1 MPPGDVYGILDT
13 PWRRVRLAWLQRADG
28 AHPHAGGGVAP
39 PRRRRLASPEES
51 QPNVSDQGTALP
63 IRVHMCLLRSAEIQ
77 ELRTAMHSLGD
88 RRLELAGL
96 TTDGSDAAG
105 HVAAS
110 QSDVAIVGA
119 ELFPDDAG
127 SGLVAF
133 LTHVHALGR
142 RAMVLIE
149 VWDQDLGDELERLSA
164 VAEVA
169 VRPID
174 AGQVLTRALAIGEA
188 ARAAR
193 GRARQKETAAAERL
207 AERLAVPPAGRSIVC
222 VTARK
227 GGIGKD
233 TIASNLAWAIAE
245 RNVPV
250 LLIGGDPKDDLAAYC
265 GADPAPGVAA
275 FLRQPSRDG
284 FAAGLQRFR
293 NFHLMVGLADDHLA
307 AQWNARFD
315 RDEPN
320 LIRELLVTA
329 RDFPYGAVVVT
340 LPTEYSHW
348 RFQPL
353 ARADRVLYVVTPAQ
367 ADVVN
372 AIRDITM
379 VRRDVGPE
387 FMPEDRLF
395 LLLNRVRSGDRR
407 RIAEIATMIA
417 EGVGFDVPLIGTVP
431 DAHPYIAV
439 AQSRGEL
446 PHSWM
451 IDELEPF
458 RAAFDNLAER
468 LGLTRPRISRDDGDG
483 RGLGALV
490 RRVLRG
496 LGRDSATPRPTAT
509 ARANELLV

>member
-1 MPPGDVYGILDT
+1 M
-13 PWRRVRLAWLQRADG
+13 
-28 AHPHAGGGVAP
+28 
-39 PRRRRLASPEES
+39 SPEE
-51 QPNVSDQGTALP
+51 PGFAVSDEGTALP
-63 IRVHMCLLRSAEIQ
+63 IRVHLCLLRSAEIQ
-77 ELRTAMHSLGD
+77 ELRSAMRSLGD

-96 TTDGSDAAG
+96 TTDGSDAAR

-110 QSDVAIVGA
+110 QSDVVIAGA
-119 ELFPDDAG
+119 ELFGDDG
-127 SGLVAF
+127 GNGLVAF
-133 LTHVHALGR
+133 LTDVQALGP
-142 RAMVLIE
+142 RAIVLIE
-149 VWDQDLGDELERLSA
+149 VWDQDLGDELERLTA
-164 VAEVA
+164 VAA
-169 VRPID
+169 VEMRPID
-174 AGQVLTRALAIGEA
+174 AGRVLKRALAIGEA
-188 ARAAR
+188 VRAAR
-193 GRARQKETAAAERL
+193 IRARQQETAAAERL

-233 TIASNLAWAIAE
+233 TLASNLAWAIAE

-250 LLIGGDPKDDLAAYC
+250 LLVGGDPKDDLAAYC

-275 FLRQPSRDG
+275 FLRQPTRDG
-284 FAAGLQRFR
+284 FASGLQRFR

-307 AQWNARFD
+307 AQWNSRFD

-320 LIRELLVTA
+320 LIRELLMTA

-353 ARADRVLYVVTPAQ
+353 ARADRILYVVTPAQ

-407 RIAEIATMIA
+407 RLTEIANVIA
-417 EGVGFDVPLIGTVP
+417 EGVGFEVPLIGTIP

-458 RAAFDNLAER
+458 RVAFDDLAER
-468 LGLTRPRISRDDGDG
+468 LGLTRPRIPRQDGDG
-483 RGLGALV
+483 RRLGALV

-496 LGRDSATPRPTAT
+496 LGREGTTADPTAT
-509 ARANELLV
+509 SSAGELPA

>member
-1 MPPGDVYGILDT
+1 M
-13 PWRRVRLAWLQRADG
+13 
-28 AHPHAGGGVAP
+28 
-39 PRRRRLASPEES
+39 
-51 QPNVSDQGTALP
+51 SDQGTTLP
-63 IRVHMCLLRSAEIQ
+63 IRVHVCLLRSGEIQ
-77 ELRTAMHSLGD
+77 ELRAAMSHHSDG
-88 RRLELAGL
+88 RLELAGL
-96 TTDGSDAAG
+96 TTDGSDAAA
-105 HVAAS
+105 HVASS
-110 QSDVAIVGA
+110 QPDVVIVGA
-119 ELFPDDAG
+119 ELFPED
-127 SGLVAF
+127 SGNSLMAF
-133 LTHVHALGR
+133 LTDLQALGQH
-142 RAMVLIE
+142 AIVLIE
-149 VWDQDLGDELERLSA
+149 VWDQDLGDDLTRLA
-164 VAEVA
+164 TVEDVE

-174 AGQVLTRALAIGEA
+174 AGRVIERALAMGEA

-193 GRARQKETAAAERL
+193 GRARQQDTATAERL

-222 VTARK
+222 LTARK

-233 TIASNLAWAIAE
+233 TLASNLAWAVAE

-265 GADPAPGVAA
+265 GVDPAPGIAA
-275 FLRQPSRDG
+275 FLRQPNREG
-284 FAAGLQRFR
+284 FASGLQRFR

-307 AQWNARFD
+307 SQWNARFD
-315 RDEPN
+315 REEPN

-340 LPTEYSHW
+340 LPTEYGHW

-353 ARADRVLYVVTPAQ
+353 ARADRILYVVTPAQ

-395 LLLNRVRSGDRR
+395 LLLNRVRPDDRR
-407 RIAEIATMIA
+407 RITEVANLIA
-417 EGVGFDVPLIGTVP
+417 EGVGFEVPVVGAIP
-431 DAHPYIAV
+431 DAHPYVAV

-458 RAAFDNLAER
+458 RAAIDDLVER
-468 LGLTRPRISRDDGDG
+468 LGLAPPPAFRDDGG
-483 RGLGALV
+483 SRGLRAVL

-496 LGRDSATPRPTAT
+496 FGRAPAAPPPAAT
-509 ARANELLV
+509 AMIGEAQV

>member
-1 MPPGDVYGILDT
+1 M
-13 PWRRVRLAWLQRADG
+13 
-28 AHPHAGGGVAP
+28 
-39 PRRRRLASPEES
+39 SE
-51 QPNVSDQGTALP
+51 QGTALP

-77 ELRTAMHSLGD
+77 ELRTAMRSLGK

-96 TTDGSDAAG
+96 TTDGSDAAA

-110 QSDVAIVGA
+110 QSDVVIVGA

-127 SGLVAF
+127 NGLVAL
-133 LTHVHALGR
+133 LTDVQALGR
-142 RAMVLIE
+142 QALVLIE
-149 VWDQDLGDELERLSA
+149 VWDQELGDELERLAA
-164 VAEVA
+164 VAEVV

-174 AGQVLTRALAIGEA
+174 AGRVLKRTLAIGEA

-193 GRARQKETAAAERL
+193 GRARHQETVAAERL

-233 TIASNLAWAIAE
+233 TLASNLAWAIAE

-250 LLIGGDPKDDLAAYC
+250 LLVGIDPKDDLAAYC
-265 GADPAPGVAA
+265 GVDPAPGVAA
-275 FLRQPSRDG
+275 FLRQPNRDG

-307 AQWNARFD
+307 AQWNTRFD
-315 RDEPN
+315 HEEPN
-320 LIRELLVTA
+320 LIRELLMTA

-340 LPTEYSHW
+340 LPTEYGHW

-353 ARADRVLYVVTPAQ
+353 ARADRILYVVTPAQ

-379 VRRDVGPE
+379 IRRDVGPE

-395 LLLNRVRSGDRR
+395 LLFNRVRSSDRR
-407 RIAEIATMIA
+407 RLGEIAGVIA
-417 EGVGFDVPLIGTVP
+417 EGVGFEVPVIGTIP
-431 DAHPYIAV
+431 DAYPYVAV

-458 RAAFDNLAER
+458 RAAFDDLAER
-468 LGLTRPRISRDDGDG
+468 LGLTHPRIPRQDGDG
-483 RGLGALV
+483 RRLGALV
-490 RRVLRG
+490 RRVLGG
-496 LGRDSATPRPTAT
+496 LRRAGTTAGPTSTSSAGEMPA
-509 ARANELLV
+509 

>member
-1 MPPGDVYGILDT
+1 M
-13 PWRRVRLAWLQRADG
+13 
-28 AHPHAGGGVAP
+28 
-39 PRRRRLASPEES
+39 
-51 QPNVSDQGTALP
+51 SDQGTALP
-63 IRVHMCLLRSAEIQ
+63 IRVHLCLLRSAEIQ
-77 ELRTAMHSLGD
+77 ELRTAMSSLGD

-96 TTDGSDAAG
+96 TTDGSDAAE

-110 QSDVAIVGA
+110 QSDVVVIGA
-119 ELFPDDAG
+119 ELFGDDAG
-127 SGLVAF
+127 NGLTSL
-133 LTHVHALGR
+133 LTVVQALGR

-149 VWDQDLGDELERLSA
+149 VWDQDLGDELERLA
-164 VAEVA
+164 TVGEVV

-174 AGQVLTRALAIGEA
+174 AGRVLQRALAIGEA

-193 GRARQKETAAAERL
+193 GRARQQATAAAERL
-207 AERLAVPPAGRSIVC
+207 AERLVVPPAGRSIVC

-233 TIASNLAWAIAE
+233 TLASNLAWAIAE

-250 LLIGGDPKDDLAAYC
+250 LLVGGDPKDDLAAYC

-275 FLRQPSRDG
+275 FLRQPNRDG
-284 FAAGLQRFR
+284 FASGLQRFR

-307 AQWNARFD
+307 AQWNTRFD
-315 RDEPN
+315 RDERN
-320 LIRELLVTA
+320 LIRDLLVTA
-329 RDFPYGAVVVT
+329 RDFPYSAVVVT
-340 LPTEYSHW
+340 LPTEYGHW

-353 ARADRVLYVVTPAQ
+353 ARADRILYVVTPAQ

-395 LLLNRVRSGDRR
+395 LLLNRVRPDDRR
-407 RIAEIATMIA
+407 RLTEISDVIA
-417 EGVGFDVPLIGTVP
+417 EGVGFEVPVIGTIP
-431 DAHPYIAV
+431 DAHPFVAV
-439 AQSRGEL
+439 SQSRGEL

-458 RAAFDNLAER
+458 RAAFDDLAER
-468 LGLTRPRISRDDGDG
+468 LGLSPPRVPRQDGDG
-483 RGLGALV
+483 HRVGALV
-490 RRVLRG
+490 RRMLRG
-496 LGRDSATPRPTAT
+496 LRRDAATSPPLAITRVGEIP
-509 ARANELLV
+509 V

>member
-1 MPPGDVYGILDT
+1 M
-13 PWRRVRLAWLQRADG
+13 
-28 AHPHAGGGVAP
+28 
-39 PRRRRLASPEES
+39 
-51 QPNVSDQGTALP
+51 SDQGTALP
-63 IRVHMCLLRSAEIQ
+63 IRVHLCLLRSAEIQ
-77 ELRTAMHSLGD
+77 ELRTAMRSLGD

-105 HVAAS
+105 QVAAS
-110 QSDVAIVGA
+110 QSDVVIVGA

-127 SGLVAF
+127 NGLVAF
-133 LTHVHALGR
+133 LTDIQGLGR
-142 RAMVLIE
+142 RVMVLIE
-149 VWDQDLGDELERLSA
+149 VWDQDLGDELERLAA

-169 VRPID
+169 VRPVD
-174 AGQVLTRALAIGEA
+174 AGRVLQRALAVGEA

-193 GRARQKETAAAERL
+193 GLARQQETAAAERL
-207 AERLAVPPAGRSIVC
+207 AERLTVPPAGRSIVC

-233 TIASNLAWAIAE
+233 TVASNLAWAIAE

-250 LLIGGDPKDDLAAYC
+250 LLVGGDPKDDLAAYC

-275 FLRQPSRDG
+275 FLRQPNRDG
-284 FAAGLQRFR
+284 FASGLQRFR
-293 NFHLMVGLADDHLA
+293 NFHLLVGLADDHLA
-307 AQWNARFD
+307 AQWNTRFD

-320 LIRELLVTA
+320 LIRELLTTA

-340 LPTEYSHW
+340 LPTEYGHW

-353 ARADRVLYVVTPAQ
+353 ARADRILYVVTPAQ

-379 VRRDVGPE
+379 VRRDVGSE

-395 LLLNRVRSGDRR
+395 LLFNRVRSGDRR
-407 RIAEIATMIA
+407 RLTEIANMIA
-417 EGVGFDVPLIGTVP
+417 QGVGFEVPVIGIIP
-431 DAHPYIAV
+431 DAHPFVAV
-439 AQSRGEL
+439 SQSRGEL

-458 RAAFDNLAER
+458 RAAFDDLAER
-468 LGLTRPRISRDDGDG
+468 LGLSRPRIPRQKGDG
-483 RGLGALV
+483 RRVGALV

-496 LGRDSATPRPTAT
+496 LRRDAATPPPPAT
-509 ARANELLV
+509 TGVGEIPV

>member
-1 MPPGDVYGILDT
+1 M
-13 PWRRVRLAWLQRADG
+13 
-28 AHPHAGGGVAP
+28 
-39 PRRRRLASPEES
+39 
-51 QPNVSDQGTALP
+51 SDQGTALP
-63 IRVHMCLLRSAEIQ
+63 IRLHLCLLRSAEIQ
-77 ELRTAMHSLGD
+77 ELRTAMSGLGD

-96 TTDGSDAAG
+96 TTDGSDATG
-105 HVAAS
+105 QVAAN
-110 QSDVAIVGA
+110 QSDVVIVGA
-119 ELFPDDAG
+119 ELFPDEAG
-127 SGLVAF
+127 NALMAF
-133 LTHVHALGR
+133 LSEVQGLGR

-149 VWDQDLGDELERLSA
+149 VWDQDLGDELERLA
-164 VAEVA
+164 VVAEVV
-169 VRPID
+169 VRPIN
-174 AGQVLTRALAIGEA
+174 AGRVLMRALEIGAA

-193 GRARQKETAAAERL
+193 GRARQQETAAAERL

-233 TIASNLAWAIAE
+233 TLASNLAWAIAE

-250 LLIGGDPKDDLAAYC
+250 LLVGGDPKDDLAAYC

-275 FLRQPSRDG
+275 FLRRPNRDG
-284 FAAGLQRFR
+284 FASGLQRFR

-307 AQWNARFD
+307 AQWNTRFD

-320 LIRELLVTA
+320 LIRELLMTA
-329 RDFPYGAVVVT
+329 RNFPYGAVVVT
-340 LPTEYSHW
+340 LPTEYGHW

-353 ARADRVLYVVTPAQ
+353 ARADRILYVVTPAQ

-395 LLLNRVRSGDRR
+395 LLFNRVRRDDRGR
-407 RIAEIATMIA
+407 LPEIATMIA
-417 EGVGFDVPLIGTVP
+417 EGVGFEVPVIGTIP
-431 DAHPYIAV
+431 DAHPYVAA

-458 RAAFDNLAER
+458 RAAFDDLAER
-468 LGLTRPRISRDDGDG
+468 LGLSRPRAYRNDGG
-483 RGLGALV
+483 SRGLRAVL
-490 RRVLRG
+490 RRLLRG
-496 LGRDSATPRPTAT
+496 LGRAPAATPPVAT
-509 ARANELLV
+509 AMLDEAQA